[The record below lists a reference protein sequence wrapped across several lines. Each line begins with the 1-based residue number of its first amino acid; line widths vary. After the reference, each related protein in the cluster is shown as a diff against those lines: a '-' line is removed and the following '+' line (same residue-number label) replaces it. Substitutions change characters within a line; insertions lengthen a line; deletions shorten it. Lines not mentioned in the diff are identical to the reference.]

1 MAILNLRSVPD
12 PLMREL
18 RAAAAMAGQ
27 PFHAFC
33 VGLLDEGLLIR
44 RAPRVTPP
52 PRVTVH
58 PPIETM
64 ATETRGAL
72 VELANAATVA
82 FAGEID
88 LAKDRSIRMAAFDR
102 GDPLGANAARVTV
115 YPALEIEI
123 DPDAHEPG
131 DSTQPHAQDAEV
143 SVDELQKIFA
153 AAEPDSEIEI
163 T

>member
-33 VGLLDEGLLIR
+33 VALLDQGVHIC
-44 RAPRVTPP
+44 RAAPL
-52 PRVTVH
+52 VTVH

-64 ATETRGAL
+64 APATRSAG
-72 VELANAATVA
+72 VGLANAATVA
-82 FAGEID
+82 FAEEID
-88 LAKDRSIRMAAFDR
+88 LAKDQSDRLVAFDR
-102 GDPLGANAARVTV
+102 GELLRANA
-115 YPALEIEI
+115 
-123 DPDAHEPG
+123 PDAFP
-131 DSTQPHAQDAEV
+131 
-143 SVDELQKIFA
+143 A
-153 AAEPDSEIEI
+153 ADPNAEIEI